1 MPISFFMQTS
11 TKSAGVEN
19 NHDNILFNGTKS
31 SKQHASTTDNKVVPV
46 ADQLSTNDIEGL
58 STPGGLVESLDKIL
72 KEVQRAGERIKEQEK
87 LDEAADQWRMVVA
100 VCDRLLFVAFLIGIL
115 VITVWFLTLQ
125 RSL

>member
-1 MPISFFMQTS
+1 MQTS
-11 TKSAGVEN
+11 TKSAEVEN
-19 NHDNILFNGTKS
+19 NNGSILFNGTKS
-31 SKQHASTTDNKVVPV
+31 SKQNLSTTNNKVVPV
-46 ADQLSTNDIEGL
+46 ADHLSKEERTTDIDGSSFPER
-58 STPGGLVESLDKIL
+58 LVESLDEIL
-72 KEVQRAGERIKEQEK
+72 KEVQRAGERIKEQEQ